1 MTLQYIFYLNDTF
14 YYHFRIILYKST
26 PWSGWRLKD
35 KYMDPACR
43 SHFKYQLQSFAVV
56 AAVMKNHCGT
66 YLKWLPTHS
75 EKNVSFFSEGFT
87 FFYKWSKTM
96 KSKQLLR
103 TIEIWMGNAS
113 GQYSNKLTLETGFLY
128 STKRKE
134 KLLKY

>member
-1 MTLQYIFYLNDTF
+1 
-14 YYHFRIILYKST
+14 
-26 PWSGWRLKD
+26 
-35 KYMDPACR
+35 MDLACR
-43 SHFKYQLQSFAVV
+43 SHFRYQLQSFAVV

-87 FFYKWSKTM
+87 FFYNRLSNSCISIHFNGYTNLYPYYFLPNTM